1 MQIIAIRLERTG
13 TVVASAELADRS
25 ADRRR
30 GLLGRDGLPPGR
42 GLLLRPCG
50 SVHTF
55 GMRFPIDVVFLDR
68 GGRVLRVVERMGP
81 RRLAWGGWR
90 AWQTLELPAGT
101 MSQAGVAAGDRL
113 LADAGHP

>member
-1 MQIIAIRLERTG
+1 MRVVAIRLARTG
-13 TVVASAELADRS
+13 AVVASAELADRS
-25 ADRRR
+25 PERRR
-30 GLLGRDGLPPGR
+30 GLLGRDSLPPGR

-68 GGRVLRVVERMGP
+68 GGRVLRVVERMGA

-90 AWQTLELPAGT
+90 AWQTLEPPAGT
-101 MSQAGVAAGDRL
+101 ARQAGVSQGDRL
-113 LADAGHP
+113 LADPGNP